1 MDKRL
6 VRSREEMSL
15 SADRGSMMM
24 SEDINVTNLRLVST
38 PCAPHCPNTAGS
50 VSPVVA
56 ENH

>member
-24 SEDINVTNLRLVST
+24 SEDIKVTNLRLVST
-38 PCAPHCPNTAGS
+38 PSAPHCANTAGS